1 MKNIVVKFKKYFLGI
16 MVILTMLSHGKV
28 YGNNGSIAP
37 KRIRVVYH
45 DRSKPGKVF
54 LIPNLASTIELPC
67 NIDDVLLGNPIGISF
82 YISKK
87 SSKRLELNTSQ
98 ESKNTNMII
107 YCKNQFFVFD
117 LVIQNKVHNDV
128 IIFGGSFGGPE
139 LEMDPSNYQ
148 DLSGKVIQ
156 KKESNDLHEKAFWSS
171 DKDMEKIHGTSI
183 KLSEKD
189 SDQRVSKSQ
198 QKTFLMTD
206 KEALKL
212 YRSSIKGVR
221 Q

>member
-1 MKNIVVKFKKYFLGI
+1 
-16 MVILTMLSHGKV
+16 MVLLTTLSHGKV
-28 YGNNGSIAP
+28 YGNNSSIAP

-128 IIFGGSFGGPE
+128 ILFGGSFGGPE

-156 KKESNDLHEKAFWSS
+156 QKENNDIRGTPIKSSKIVSVHSESNFQQQK
-171 DKDMEKIHGTSI
+171 
-183 KLSEKD
+183 SE
-189 SDQRVSKSQ
+189 SKSQ
-198 QKTFLMTD
+198 QKSFLLTD